1 MSIIRPWSKPSLN
14 KISKMTRFRL
24 FLSKVPRIEFFFYR
38 LLKPKIFSKNFFFFF
53 LLHFQTGLYLK
64 GELSAVLED
73 YKLLDN
79 MNAAT
84 ASRYQ
89 QIDASIVRLN
99 TANSQMNQQMIELLP
114 LMKEIDEIECT
125 VEKLE
130 QAAYRLD
137 AYTTKLENQFKTV
150 FPNKK

>member
-1 MSIIRPWSKPSLN
+1 MDQYSPK
-14 KISKMTRFRL
+14 KT
-24 FLSKVPRIEFFFYR
+24 LSTSTQESFEALDPHDPELCKYA
-38 LLKPKIFSKNFFFFF
+38 KNMFEK
-53 LLHFQTGLYLK
+53 TGLYLK

-89 QIDASIVRLN
+89 QVDASIARLN
-99 TANSQMNQQMIELLP
+99 TANSQINQQMVELLP

-150 FPNKK
+150 FPKQK

>member
-1 MSIIRPWSKPSLN
+1 M
-14 KISKMTRFRL
+14 
-24 FLSKVPRIEFFFYR
+24 
-38 LLKPKIFSKNFFFFF
+38 
-53 LLHFQTGLYLK
+53 QTGMYLK

-89 QIDASIVRLN
+89 QIDASIARLT
-99 TANSQMNQQMIELLP
+99 TANTQMNQQMIELLP